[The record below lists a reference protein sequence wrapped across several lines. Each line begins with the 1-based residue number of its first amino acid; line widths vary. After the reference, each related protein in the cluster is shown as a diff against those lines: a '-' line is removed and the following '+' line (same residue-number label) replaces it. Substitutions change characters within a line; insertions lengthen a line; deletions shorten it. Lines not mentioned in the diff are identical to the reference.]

1 MLGQAGRYAGAGGG
15 MKGAWLQ
22 GGGRSGCWWMLG
34 SSWAGW
40 QEGVLQGGG
49 ARAEGPGAEGRG
61 AGERG
66 GARVWRAG
74 AG

>member
-15 MKGAWLQ
+15 MKGARLQ

-49 ARAEGPGAEGRG
+49 ARAEG
-61 AGERG
+61 RG
-66 GARVWRAG
+66 GARVRRAG